1 MRSSVF
7 RNTLEF
13 LNRNLFAAFASFTCI
28 DRQDSFKSM
37 GMANQK
43 RGRLL
48 IIDDEAELREVLIAL
63 LEDYTQEIVQA
74 CNGMEGMDILSSQN
88 FDAVLS
94 DEKMPKKSGLEVLKW
109 MREKGMATPFII
121 HSGFRHKDMVSEASR
136 LGAFAFIDKP
146 WDENK
151 LIQTVCDAI
160 DTGLAKKS

>member
-1 MRSSVF
+1 M
-7 RNTLEF
+7 
-13 LNRNLFAAFASFTCI
+13 
-28 DRQDSFKSM
+28 
-37 GMANQK
+37 NQR

-63 LEDYTQEIVQA
+63 LEDYILEIVQA
-74 CNGMEGMDILSSQN
+74 CNGMEGIDILTNQS

-94 DEKMPKKSGLEVLKW
+94 DEKMPKKSGLDVLKW
-109 MREKGMATPFII
+109 MRENGKKTPFII
-121 HSGFRHKDMVSEASR
+121 HSGYRHKEMVSEASR

-160 DTGLAKKS
+160 DVGLAKKS